1 MATNTFKNIETGNS
15 FRLFGLVEKVV
26 GKEWLVNSGI
36 SVNIVPI
43 AAFLI
48 GVGLFY
54 IGITHY
60 AERMIRDY
68 DQLKQEV
75 DDLRTDF
82 TTLKA
87 DYMYSSKQSE
97 VAKRVNRLELVESNK
112 PPYKLKLKK
121 D

>member
-1 MATNTFKNIETGNS
+1 MATNTFKNVSTGNS
-15 FRLFGLVEKVV
+15 FSLFGLLEKVV
-26 GKEWLVNSGI
+26 GKESLMNSGI

-60 AERMIRDY
+60 AERMIREY

-97 VAKRVNRLELVESNK
+97 VAKRVNIMGLSESK
-112 PPYKLKLKK
+112 QPPYKLKVKK

>member
-1 MATNTFKNIETGNS
+1 M
-15 FRLFGLVEKVV
+15 EKVI
-26 GKEWLVNSGI
+26 GKESMLNSGI
-36 SVNIVPI
+36 SINIVPV

-48 GVGLFY
+48 GIGLFY

-68 DQLKQEV
+68 DHLKQEV
-75 DDLRTDF
+75 DDLRTDW

-87 DYMYSSKQSE
+87 DYMFSSKQSE
-97 VAKRVNRLELVESNK
+97 VAKRVKKIGLYESNQ
-112 PPYKLKLKK
+112 PPFKIIDKK